1 MVGPT
6 EKAKYSNPA
15 MATAV
20 TARKIFSEGRI
31 GDLLWEETECTARS
45 RLRIEQIRGLTF
57 SSSLCQ
63 NGRRLPISLGKP
75 VSIP

>member
-1 MVGPT
+1 
-6 EKAKYSNPA
+6 
-15 MATAV
+15 MADG
-20 TARKIFSEGRI
+20 KCEIEQSSDGDCGDGKEDFFSEGRI

-45 RLRIEQIRGLTF
+45 RLRIEQIRRLTF

-75 VSIP
+75 ISIP